1 MTKTI
6 INNITGAYT
15 RNVDLVGKIEY
26 LTPAGKVCDHTE
38 YDDIDE
44 MLQDVKDELE
54 WDVAIS
60 VTLYGDHDGK
70 SKHTGRFDDIVDLLH
85 GFRVTDTPKHIVL

>member
-1 MTKTI
+1 MAITTT
-6 INNITGAYT
+6 NNITGAYT
-15 RNVDLVGKIEY
+15 RRIDLVGKIEY
-26 LTPAGKVCDHTE
+26 LTPAGKVCDYTE

-54 WDVAIS
+54 WDVTIS
-60 VTLYGDHDGK
+60 VTLYGDHDGT
-70 SKHTGRFDDIVDLLH
+70 SEHADRFNDVVDLLH